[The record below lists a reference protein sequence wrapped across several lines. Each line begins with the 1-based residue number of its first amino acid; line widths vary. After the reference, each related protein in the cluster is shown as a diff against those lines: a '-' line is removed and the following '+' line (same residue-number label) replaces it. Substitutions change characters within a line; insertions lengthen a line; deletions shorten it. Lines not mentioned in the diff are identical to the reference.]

1 MNQIEMIQAHISTL
15 QACFDQAVS
24 TPEWDKRLGSKEVY
38 LQELRVK
45 LELAQAARRG
55 LEE

>member
-1 MNQIEMIQAHISTL
+1 MTQIEIIEAHISTL